1 MDAATLID
9 PIAEIDAAGEGKFEF
24 AGGRLIPVAPQ
35 SHDHARKGSILFAL
49 LQLFVEERGGG
60 LVVPD
65 GFAQRL
71 DVGTVRVPDVAYFRP
86 ESIERVKP
94 TFSEGGADLVIE
106 IVSTDSQV
114 RDRGEKFVEYER
126 AGVEEYWIVDPIR
139 RSAEFYRLAEGLYRP
154 VLPDAEGRAHSSA
167 LPGFWIRVEW
177 PWSPPTLNAAQRE
190 LGLL

>member
-1 MDAATLID
+1 MDTATLID

-49 LQLFVEERGGG
+49 LQHFVEERGGG

-71 DVGTVRVPDVAYFRP
+71 DAGTVRVPDVAYFRP
-86 ESIERVKP
+86 ESLDRVHP

-114 RDRGEKFVEYER
+114 RDRGEKFVEYEK

-139 RSAEFYRLAEGLYRP
+139 RSAEFYRLAEGVYRS
-154 VLPDAEGRAHSSA
+154 VLPDAEGHAHSSV

-177 PWSPPTLNAAQRE
+177 LWSTPTLNAAQRE